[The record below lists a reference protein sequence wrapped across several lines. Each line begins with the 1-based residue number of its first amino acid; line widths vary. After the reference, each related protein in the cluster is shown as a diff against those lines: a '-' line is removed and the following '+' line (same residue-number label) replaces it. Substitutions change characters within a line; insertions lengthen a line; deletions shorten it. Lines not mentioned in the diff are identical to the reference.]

1 VPGRREW
8 RPGGRRTAALAADE
22 LSAAVLNGETAAL
35 ARSTPLAQAAV
46 RGFRALATWRHRDAF
61 IIGVAVVAMTALNML
76 WASLEPRPPHWD
88 KARHLTNSLVY
99 LDTFG
104 STSFLHWL
112 QAYYVYP
119 PLVYWV
125 TDTFYAV
132 LGTSAIWVA
141 VLSQAVFL
149 AILAFST
156 YGIGK
161 HLWSRRVGLLAA
173 FFVLTSPMLV
183 SQFKDYM
190 LDAPL
195 TAMVAL
201 ALYLL
206 VRADAFKERR
216 FSLLFGA
223 ACGLGMLTK
232 WNFALS
238 IALPGLVA
246 VIVAVRASLA
256 SRSASRIGNI
266 VVAGAAGFAIAGWW
280 YGHNFSTFVSDTTK
294 GEAAAGGFEG
304 DPRIASLNSFLWY
317 SWNLVTNQLYVIPF
331 LLFAAGV
338 VVLLRRKGAVRT
350 NLYPVLL
357 IAGTYLA
364 YTLLRNKDD
373 RYTEPMLPAVAV
385 LATYWL
391 DALRP
396 RSRAWASGA
405 VAVYGAATF
414 LAISFGVGF
423 LPKDVFLGMGPRCA
437 FWPRGL
443 LPCRESALVSG
454 IQSFTPTGAIV
465 TLRGVRIWGQNGF
478 VDGPPSGERWYQEE
492 MFREASRRRAK
503 ALWFQSPN
511 DDFIWFNCFA
521 TYYFSLRYKVALVGT
536 PEAADFAGIRSA
548 PGQDLRA
555 PRDFAEVKEFP
566 MPDGGMLRLYTRA
579 PTPAS
584 SNRPVAATIPGL
596 ERLAGKIGH
605 PVYWA
610 GPRKDFTYEWT
621 RRSDGAIFVRYL
633 PAGVRVGDPR
643 GDFLIVAT
651 YPYPNAMA
659 ALQRVANGKGIEI
672 PGGGLA
678 LVHEGYEKSVHLA
691 YPGVDYQ
698 VEVYDP
704 SPRIARLV
712 AVSGQVRPVG

>member
-1 VPGRREW
+1 LP
-8 RPGGRRTAALAADE
+8 
-22 LSAAVLNGETAAL
+22 AVVTNGQIAAL
-35 ARSTPLAQAAV
+35 ARSTFPAQAVLRGLRAV
-46 RGFRALATWRHRDAF
+46 TTWRHRDAL
-61 IIGVAVVAMTALNML
+61 ILGLMVVAMTALNML

-112 QAYYVYP
+112 QAYYTYP
-119 PLVYWV
+119 PLVYWI
-125 TDTFYAV
+125 TDTFYTV

-141 VLSQAVFL
+141 VLSQTIFL
-149 AILAFST
+149 AVLAFST

-173 FFVLTSPMLV
+173 VFVLTSPMLV

-195 TAMVAL
+195 TATVAL

-206 VRADAFKERR
+206 IRADAFRERR
-216 FSLLFGA
+216 SSVLFGA

-256 SRSASRIGNI
+256 SRSASRIVNI
-266 VVAGAAGFAIAGWW
+266 MVAGAAGFAIAGWW
-280 YGHNFSTFVSDTTK
+280 YVHNFSTFVSDTTR
-294 GEAAAGGFEG
+294 GEAAAGSFEG
-304 DPRIASLNSFLWY
+304 DPPIASLNSLLWY
-317 SWNLVTNQLYVIPF
+317 SWNLVTNQLYLIPF
-331 LLFAAGV
+331 LLFVAGV
-338 VVLLRRKGAVRT
+338 LVLFRKKGAART

-364 YTLLRNKDD
+364 YTLLHNKDD

-391 DALRP
+391 DGLRP
-396 RSRAWASGA
+396 RLRAWATGGIS
-405 VAVYGAATF
+405 VYGAATF
-414 LAISFGVGF
+414 LAISFGIGF
-423 LPKDVFLGMGPRCA
+423 LPKDVFLNLGPRCA
-437 FWPRGL
+437 FWPRGP
-443 LPCRESALVSG
+443 LPCRDSALVSG
-454 IQSFTPTGAIV
+454 VQTFMPNGAIV
-465 TLRGVRIWGQNGF
+465 TLRGIRVWGQNGF

-492 MFREASRRRAK
+492 MFREAASQGAK

-511 DDFIWFNCFA
+511 DDFIWFNYFA
-521 TYYFSLRYKVALVGT
+521 TYYFSLRYKVTLVGT
-536 PEAADFAGIRSA
+536 PEEANFAGVRSA
-548 PGQDLRA
+548 PRQDLPA
-555 PRDFAEVKEFP
+555 PKGFAEVKELR
-566 MPDGGMLRLYTRA
+566 MPDDGTLRLYTRA
-579 PTPAS
+579 PAPPS
-584 SNRPVAATIPGL
+584 SRRPVAATVAGL
-596 ERLAGKIGH
+596 ERLAGTIGH
-605 PVYWA
+605 PIYWA
-610 GPRKDFTYEWT
+610 GPRKGYTYELT
-621 RRSDGAIFVRYL
+621 QRSDGAIFVRYL

-643 GDFLIVAT
+643 GDFLIIVT
-651 YPYPNAMA
+651 YPYPHALA
-659 ALQRVANGKGIEI
+659 ALQRVANGKGIAV

-678 LVHEGYEKSVHLA
+678 LVHEGYAKSVHLA

-704 SPRIARLV
+704 SPRIARRV

>member
-1 VPGRREW
+1 
-8 RPGGRRTAALAADE
+8 
-22 LSAAVLNGETAAL
+22 
-35 ARSTPLAQAAV
+35 
-46 RGFRALATWRHRDAF
+46 
-61 IIGVAVVAMTALNML
+61 MTGLNML
-76 WASLEPRPPHWD
+76 WTSLEARPPHWD

-104 STSFLHWL
+104 STSFFHWL
-112 QAYYVYP
+112 QAYYTYP

-125 TDTFYAV
+125 ADTFYAV

-206 VRADAFKERR
+206 VRADAFSERR
-216 FSLLFGA
+216 SSVLFGA

-246 VIVAVRASLA
+246 AIVALRASLT
-256 SRSASRIGNI
+256 SRSPSRIVNML
-266 VVAGAAGFAIAGWW
+266 VAVAAGFVIAGPW
-280 YGHNFSTFVSDTTK
+280 YVHNFSTFVSDTTR
-294 GEAAAGGFEG
+294 GEAAAGSFEG

-317 SWNLVTNQLYVIPF
+317 SWNLVTNQLYLVPF
-331 LLFAAGV
+331 LLFVAGAV
-338 VVLLRRKGAVRT
+338 VCFRRKGAARA
-350 NLYPVLL
+350 NLYPLLL

-364 YTLLRNKDD
+364 YTLLHNKDD
-373 RYTEPMLPAVAV
+373 RYSEPMLPAVAV
-385 LATYWL
+385 VATYWL
-391 DALRP
+391 DGLRP
-396 RSRAWASGA
+396 RWRAWASGGIA
-405 VAVYGAATF
+405 GYGAATF
-414 LAISFGVGF
+414 LAISFGIGF
-423 LPKDVFLGMGPRCA
+423 LPQDVVLNLGSRCA
-437 FWPRGL
+437 FWPRGP
-443 LPCRESALVSG
+443 LPCRDSALVSG
-454 IQSFTPTGAIV
+454 VQSFTPSGAIV
-465 TLRGVRIWGQNGF
+465 TLRGIRIWGQNGF
-478 VDGPPSGERWYQEE
+478 VEGPPSGERWYQEE
-492 MFREASRRRAK
+492 MFREASSQKAK
-503 ALWFQSPN
+503 TLWFESPN
-511 DDFIWFNCFA
+511 DDFIWFNYFA
-521 TYYFSLRYKVALVGT
+521 AYYFSLRYKVTLVGT
-536 PEAADFAGIRSA
+536 PEEANFAGIRSA
-548 PGQDLRA
+548 PGQDLPA
-555 PRDFAEVKEFP
+555 PRGFVEVKEFP
-566 MPDGGMLRLYTRA
+566 MPDDGTLRLYSRA
-579 PTPAS
+579 PAPPS
-584 SNRPVAATIPGL
+584 SDRPVAATVAGL
-596 ERLAGKIGH
+596 ERLAGTIGH

-610 GPRKDFTYEWT
+610 GPRKGYTYEWT

-643 GDFLIVAT
+643 GDFLIIVT
-651 YPYPNAMA
+651 YPYPNALG
-659 ALQRVANGKGIEI
+659 ALQRVANGKGIAV

-678 LVHEGYEKSVHLA
+678 LVHEGYAKSVHLA

-704 SPRIARLV
+704 SPRVARRV

>member
-1 VPGRREW
+1 
-8 RPGGRRTAALAADE
+8 
-22 LSAAVLNGETAAL
+22 
-35 ARSTPLAQAAV
+35 
-46 RGFRALATWRHRDAF
+46 
-61 IIGVAVVAMTALNML
+61 MTVLNML

-88 KARHLTNSLVY
+88 KARHLTTSLVY

-104 STSFLHWL
+104 STSLLHWL
-112 QAYYVYP
+112 HAYYVYP
-119 PLVYWV
+119 PLVYWI

-132 LGTSAIWVA
+132 LGTSEIWVA

-156 YGIGK
+156 YGIGR

-173 FFVLTSPMLV
+173 FFALTSPMLA

-206 VRADAFKERR
+206 VRADAFGERR
-216 FSLLFGA
+216 FSVLFGA

-238 IALPGLVA
+238 IGLPGLVA
-246 VIVAVRASLA
+246 VILGVRASLA
-256 SRSASRIGNI
+256 SRSASRIVNM
-266 VVAGAAGFAIAGWW
+266 VVAGAAGFGIAGWW
-280 YGHNFSTFVSDTTK
+280 YVHNFSTFVADTTK
-294 GEAAAGGFEG
+294 GEAAAGSFEG
-304 DPRIASLNSFLWY
+304 DPPIASVSSFLWY
-317 SWNLVTNQLYVIPF
+317 SWNLVTNQLYLIPF
-331 LLFAAGV
+331 LLFVAGV
-338 VVLLRRKGAVRT
+338 AVLFRRKGVART

-364 YTLLRNKDD
+364 YTLLHNKDD

-391 DALRP
+391 DGLRP

-405 VAVYGAATF
+405 IAVYGAVTF

-423 LPKDVFLGMGPRCA
+423 LPKDVFLSLGPRCA
-437 FWPRGL
+437 FWPRGP
-443 LPCRESALVSG
+443 LPCRDSALVSG
-454 IQSFTPTGAIV
+454 VQSFTPAGAIV
-465 TLRGVRIWGQNGF
+465 TLRGIRLWGQNGF
-478 VDGPPSGERWYQEE
+478 VEGAPSGERWYQEE
-492 MFREASRRRAK
+492 MFREASSRRAK

-511 DDFIWFNCFA
+511 DDFIWFNYFA
-521 TYYFSLRYKVALVGT
+521 TYYFSLRYKVTLAGT

-548 PGQDLRA
+548 PGQDLPA
-555 PRDFAEVKEFP
+555 PRGFAEAKEFP
-566 MPDGGMLRLYTRA
+566 MPDGGTLRLYTRA
-579 PTPAS
+579 PAPPSPTGP
-584 SNRPVAATIPGL
+584 RAATVAGL
-596 ERLAGKIGH
+596 ERLAGTIGH
-605 PVYWA
+605 PIYWA
-610 GPRKDFTYEWT
+610 GPRKGYTYELT
-621 RRSDGAIFVRYL
+621 RRSDGTVFVRYL
-633 PAGVRVGDPR
+633 PAGVRLGDPR
-643 GDFLIVAT
+643 GDFLIIAT
-651 YPYPNAMA
+651 YPFPNALA
-659 ALQRVANGKGIEI
+659 ALRRVANGKGIEL

-704 SPRIARLV
+704 SPRIARRV
-712 AVSGQVRPVG
+712 AVSGQVKPVG